1 MPQERGNNMTRKE
14 TTAIL
19 GAARELFGLTDA
31 ELEKLLTD
39 PEQLLVLTDILEAS
53 Q

>member
-1 MPQERGNNMTRKE
+1 MTTPE
-14 TTAIL
+14 TTVIL
-19 GAARELFGLTDA
+19 GAARELFGLTDV

>member
-1 MPQERGNNMTRKE
+1 MTTTE

-19 GAARELFGLTDA
+19 DAARELFGLTDV
-31 ELEKLLTD
+31 ELEEVLAD
-39 PEQLLVLTDILEAS
+39 PEQMLAIADMLTAS

>member
-1 MPQERGNNMTRKE
+1 MTTTE

-19 GAARELFGLTDA
+19 DAARELFGLTDD
-31 ELEKLLTD
+31 ELEKILTD
-39 PEQLLVLTDILEAS
+39 PEQMLAIADILEAS